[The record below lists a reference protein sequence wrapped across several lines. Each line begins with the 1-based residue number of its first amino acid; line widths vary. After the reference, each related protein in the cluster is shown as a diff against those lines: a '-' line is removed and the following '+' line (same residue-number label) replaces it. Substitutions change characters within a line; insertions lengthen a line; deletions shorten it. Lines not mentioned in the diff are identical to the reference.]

1 MRYLPIAPIGY
12 VNGEPVYPVFGAA
25 VNNVDAWI
33 PEEWSGD
40 VVSRIM
46 RTSVVEAIARIENM
60 STDTKH
66 VPRSAGM
73 GINVIGKGSTYI
85 SDASLNDEVLLT
97 ARKLG
102 RGLGLAEEDLA
113 DTAKIVNVIN
123 QKKLDWATSYA
134 RAFDNATL
142 GVTGAESSTDTDN
155 RPFTSVYKS
164 VRTTQASI
172 GYTADQNYTLGA
184 SANSLV
190 YDALNGAFDKYESGD
205 YFEEGETVV
214 LAHPYFRR
222 ALRGVKDNNGTPVF
236 VRGQSGDS
244 GTPDTL
250 WGYPAKWSQGCK
262 TSPLMQYSPT
272 GNPLLIVAHQ
282 RFLIVGRRSGPE
294 SIPIPANIS
303 REDEAFLKMR
313 SRRGFA
319 VGHPQAFSV
328 YEAATLL

>member
-1 MRYLPIAPIGY
+1 MRTFVAPIGY
-12 VNGEPVYPVFGAA
+12 VGGSPVYPVFGSAI
-25 VNNVDAWI
+25 NNVDSWI

-40 VVSRIM
+40 VVARIM
-46 RTSVVEAIARIENM
+46 RTSVVEGEGRPEPM
-60 STDTKH
+60 GTDTKH

-85 SDASLNDEVLLT
+85 SDSSTNDEVLLT

-113 DTAKIVNVIN
+113 DTARILNIIN
-123 QKKLDWATSYA
+123 QKKLDWSTSYSK
-134 RAFDNATL
+134 AFDNATI

-155 RPFTSVYKS
+155 RPFTSLYKS
-164 VRTTQASI
+164 IRTTQAGI
-172 GYTADQNYTLGA
+172 GYTADTNYTVGA
-184 SANSLV
+184 TANNLV
-190 YDALNGAFDKYESGD
+190 YDTLNLAFDKYESGD
-205 YFEEGETVV
+205 YFEEAETIVI
-214 LAHPYFRR
+214 AHPYFRR

-250 WGYPAKWSQGCK
+250 WGYTARWSQGCK
-262 TSPLMQYSPT
+262 TSPFMQHAPT
-272 GNPLLIVAHQ
+272 GNPLLVVGHR

-294 SIPIPANIS
+294 SVPIPANIS

-313 SRRGFA
+313 ARRGFA
-319 VGHPQAFSV
+319 VGHPLAFSV